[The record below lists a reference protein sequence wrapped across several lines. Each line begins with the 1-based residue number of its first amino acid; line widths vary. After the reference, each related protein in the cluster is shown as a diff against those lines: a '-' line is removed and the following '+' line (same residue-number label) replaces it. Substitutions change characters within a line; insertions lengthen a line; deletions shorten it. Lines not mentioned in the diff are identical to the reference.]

1 MEQPQYSR
9 GPCLRRRE
17 CSLVWGEAGPQTSV
31 ESVSSVSEWQK
42 RVRALMSASEPGMV
56 KYGIKTGS
64 EGHDWALC
72 PGW

>member
-56 KYGIKTGS
+56 K
-64 EGHDWALC
+64 
-72 PGW
+72 